1 MRKRDIFIHPPPLYS
16 YRKPVILLISIQSTA
31 AAFMLEPGQ
40 GLAGT
45 PLRQPSRSAGP
56 GSQAALVSGLLA
68 PRITAPP
75 RRVMQIFGPIR
86 MKK

>member
-1 MRKRDIFIHPPPLYS
+1 
-16 YRKPVILLISIQSTA
+16 
-31 AAFMLEPGQ
+31 MLEPGQ